1 MMRYPPIVST
11 LRASASSLPH
21 IAIEPRPVEF
31 GRSLEPV
38 RRSWWVKARILVAM
52 ARTKEKAPK
61 PPKEDGR
68 LKQMYRV
75 FQMTRRYDPSS
86 VWWMAGAFVIP
97 VTLGVVLGLIC
108 TGGSVFPLVLWI
120 ITGLMAGIL
129 AFLIVLGRRAEKA
142 AYSQIEG
149 QPGAVGAVLKSSL
162 RRGWT
167 ASEMPVAVSPRTQ
180 DAVYRAVGR
189 GGVALIG
196 EGPKSRTT
204 RMLDDERR
212 KVARVLPN
220 VPINIIHVGPD
231 EDSVPLHRI
240 ARTLGGYKKQL
251 SKAEVYAV
259 NNRITSLTTKAGM
272 PIPKGIDPMRVRA
285 PRPR

>member
-1 MMRYPPIVST
+1 
-11 LRASASSLPH
+11 
-21 IAIEPRPVEF
+21 
-31 GRSLEPV
+31 
-38 RRSWWVKARILVAM
+38 M
-52 ARTKEKAPK
+52 ARRTEKAPK
-61 PPKEDGR
+61 APKEPGR
-68 LKQMYRV
+68 IKQMYQV
-75 FQMTRRYDPSS
+75 FQMTKRHDPSS
-86 VWWMAGAFVIP
+86 VWWMLLGFVGP
-97 VTLGVVLGLIC
+97 LAAVVVAGVVISGGSIFGLI
-108 TGGSVFPLVLWI
+108 LWI
-120 ITGLMAGIL
+120 ISGLLAGTL
-129 AFLIVLGRRAEKA
+129 VFLIVLSRRAEKA

-204 RMLDDERR
+204 RMIEDERR
-212 KVARVLPN
+212 KVTRVLPN
-220 VPINIIHVGPD
+220 VQVHVIHVGPD
-231 EDSVPLHRI
+231 ADSVPLHRI
-240 ARTLGGYKKQL
+240 ARTLNSFKKQL

-259 NNRITSLTTKAGM
+259 NNRITSLTTKTGLA
-272 PIPKGIDPMRVRA
+272 IPKGIDPTKVRA